1 MGKIMASNTSPINQK
16 SPQDNEISKS
26 YKYNQ
31 ADLDEF
37 CLWLYGIYEETTI
50 ESIQAIYL
58 WELGMLII
66 NLFQEYRRQSIDAH
80 AELPMWAAIY
90 TVEVFHER

>member
-50 ESIQAIYL
+50 ESI
-58 WELGMLII
+58 
-66 NLFQEYRRQSIDAH
+66 
-80 AELPMWAAIY
+80 
-90 TVEVFHER
+90 